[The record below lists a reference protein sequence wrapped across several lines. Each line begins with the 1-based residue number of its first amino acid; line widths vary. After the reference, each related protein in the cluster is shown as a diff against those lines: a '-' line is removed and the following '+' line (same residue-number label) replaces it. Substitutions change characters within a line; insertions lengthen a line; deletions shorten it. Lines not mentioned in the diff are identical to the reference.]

1 MHTYEH
7 TYFLCILMS
16 YVLAHLLFMYV
27 DHYTYTVIALLYCVC
42 TFIVSNDTGN
52 SIPEANGKDI
62 I

>member
-1 MHTYEH
+1 
-7 TYFLCILMS
+7 
-16 YVLAHLLFMYV
+16 MYV

-42 TFIVSNDTGN
+42 TFIVSNDTVN